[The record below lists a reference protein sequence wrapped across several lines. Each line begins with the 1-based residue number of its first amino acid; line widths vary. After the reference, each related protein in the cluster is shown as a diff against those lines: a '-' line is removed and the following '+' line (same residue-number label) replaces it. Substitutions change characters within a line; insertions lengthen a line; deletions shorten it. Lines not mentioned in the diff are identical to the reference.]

1 MLKIVKDKA
10 RRAGEYIKDKAT
22 EIAVIG
28 AAAGASVAS
37 AGGSSPPTMPDIDL
51 PVDISSVASK
61 IALVG
66 GTMLLA
72 WGGIHIGFRLARK
85 FITRAGGTV

>member
-1 MLKIVKDKA
+1 MLKVVKDKA
-10 RRAGEYIKDKAT
+10 RRAGEYVKDKAT
-22 EIAVIG
+22 GIAAVT
-28 AAAGASVAS
+28 AAAVGSVAS
-37 AGGSSPPTMPDIDL
+37 AGGSSPPSMPDIEL
-51 PVDISSVASK
+51 PVDIGSVASK

-72 WGGIHIGFRLARK
+72 WGGIYIGFRLARK